1 MEILK
6 SSDDRRIEVK
16 SSIDQYKNFLSV
28 FKQGGWI
35 PISYDVLE
43 SLTCD
48 GAKSHKA
55 IMTDD
60 ENWNGY
66 HYPIA
71 VCRKGRTNYLVTDKQ
86 GVELRD
92 LPCWQ
97 GKGKYEQYVDECR
110 VTNADNEAV
119 GVANRVKYRIGLDYY
134 LAKKTLPVIK

>member
-6 SSDDRRIEVK
+6 SSDDRKIEHK
-16 SSIDQYKNFLSV
+16 SSIDQYKSFLSV

-43 SLTCD
+43 SVSCD
-48 GAKSHKA
+48 GICSHEA

-71 VCRKGRTNYLVTDKQ
+71 TCKRINGKYLLTDKQ
-86 GVELRD
+86 GIELKD

-97 GKGKYEQYVDECR
+97 GKGKYETYVDEQR
-110 VTNADNEAV
+110 YTNADNAAV
-119 GVANRVKYRIGLDYY
+119 GTANRVTYRIGLDYY
-134 LAKKTLPVIK
+134 IAKDTLPAEK